1 MRISLGVAC
10 ATMAMVAAATG
21 CGSYSSP
28 NDSGD
33 SPNSP
38 SADSTGDTTS
48 MPPPSPYLQR

>member
-1 MRISLGVAC
+1 MRIRLGAVC
-10 ATMAMVAAATG
+10 AWIAILAAATG

-38 SADSTGDTTS
+38 SADSTQDTTS
-48 MPPPSPYLQR
+48 PPPSPYLQR